1 MIVMRKKYEFQPDK
15 PRASL
20 LTHLILTQAQQKTLW
35 KWFLY
40 GFVLLSLSV
49 LQDVLLSQFRLMGAT
64 TELVPCA
71 IFLISI
77 LEGSYSG
84 SLFSLIASLLYLFTG
99 TAPGPYAMVS
109 ITFLSILVS
118 IFRQAYLHPGFLA
131 ALLCTAVAM
140 TMYELVNFAFGI
152 FLGLTILQR
161 IHGFLVTA
169 GLSVLAVPILYPLT
183 KAIRAIGGSSWKE

>member
-1 MIVMRKKYEFQPDK
+1 MRKKYEFQPDK
-15 PRASL
+15 PRASF

-35 KWFLY
+35 KWILY
-40 GFVLLSLSV
+40 AIVLLVLSV
-49 LQDVLLSQFRLMGAT
+49 LQDVLMCRFRLMGAT

-84 SLFSLIASLLYLFTG
+84 SLFSLIAGLIYFFTG

-109 ITFLSILVS
+109 ITFLSILVT

-140 TMYELVNFAFGI
+140 TLYEIVNFAFGL

-161 IHGFLVTA
+161 LPGFLVTA
-169 GLSVLAVPILYPLT
+169 GLSLLAVPVLYPLT